1 MMQQQGKPVVVVT
14 REVPG
19 RVEVPG
25 AEVRL
30 GPAGQLS
37 REELLGMV
45 RGASVIISMFHDRVD
60 AELLDAAGPGLKGVV
75 NFAVGYDNIDVAE
88 CRRRG
93 IAVANT
99 PDAVTEGTANM
110 AWALVLAVARR
121 VLEADAY
128 VRSGRFAAEGPLPI
142 TGFLGMHLTGQKLLI
157 VGAGRI
163 GKATAL
169 RALAFGMR
177 VLYVARTRK
186 VDYEIAPLAARRVE
200 LDEGLAEADVISVHT
215 PLSPA
220 TRHQIDARRLGL
232 LKPTAIIVNT
242 ARGPIIDEA
251 ALVEAL
257 KARRIWGAGLDVFED
272 EPRIHPGL
280 KDLDN
285 VVMTPHIGSAERHW
299 REVMTQMVSENA
311 RAILAGARAP
321 NAVEG

>member
-1 MMQQQGKPVVVVT
+1 MSQQTTPLVVVT

-19 RVEVPG
+19 RADISG

-30 GPAGQLS
+30 GPAGALS
-37 REELLGMV
+37 RADLLQLV
-45 RGASVIISMFHDRVD
+45 RGATVIISMFHDKVD
-60 AELLDAAGPGLKGVV
+60 RELLDAAGPQLKGVV
-75 NFAVGYDNIDVAE
+75 NFAVGYDNIDVAA
-88 CRRRG
+88 CRERG
-93 IAVANT
+93 ITVANT

-110 AWALVLAVARR
+110 AWALILAVARR
-121 VLEADAY
+121 VVEADGY

-177 VLYVARTRK
+177 ILYVSRSRK
-186 VDYEIAPLAARRVE
+186 VDYELAPLAARRTD

-215 PLSPA
+215 PLSPS
-220 TRHQIDARRLGL
+220 TRHQIDARRLAL
-232 LKPTAIIVNT
+232 LKPTAIIINT

-251 ALVEAL
+251 ALVATL
-257 KARRIWGAGLDVFED
+257 KARKIWGAGLDVFED

-285 VVMTPHIGSAERHW
+285 VVMTPHIGSAERYW
-299 REVMTQMVSENA
+299 REVMTEMVSENA
-311 RAILAGARAP
+311 RAILAGERAP
-321 NAVEG
+321 NAVLA